1 MQLSV
6 NSVDVEI
13 GAVVVNSVVVEI
25 GAVVGEF
32 SRC

>member
-6 NSVDVEI
+6 SSVDVEI